1 MPFFFGSPG
10 QAGGSAGKSN
20 SVPSGWYNTLVP
32 NKPTPKGRN
41 VSKALSTAG
50 QQYLAALE
58 AQAAAE
64 KAVAVAKELL
74 TEAVAEAGVNEVAV
88 NGKKIMLVTAV
99 RRNFLVD
106 KLKELVS
113 AKTYEAVTKTAVEP
127 KAFDKA
133 LKAGEITADIEEAV
147 VNPTP
152 YTRIVVSD
160 EKAKEEAVAV

>member
-1 MPFFFGSPG
+1 MSFPI
-10 QAGGSAGKSN
+10 
-20 SVPSGWYNTLVP
+20 TT
-32 NKPTPKGRN
+32 TPKGRN
-41 VSKALSTAG
+41 MSKALSTAG

-58 AQAAAE
+58 AQSAAE

-74 TEAVAEAGVNEVAV
+74 AEAVAEAGVNEVSV
-88 NGKKIMLVTAV
+88 NGKKIMLVTAT

-106 KLKELVS
+106 KLKEMVT
-113 AKTYEAVTKTAVEP
+113 AKTFEAVTKTAVEP

-152 YTRIVVSD
+152 YTRIVVSE
-160 EKAKEEAVAV
+160 EKAEDQAVAV

>member
-1 MPFFFGSPG
+1 M
-10 QAGGSAGKSN
+10 
-20 SVPSGWYNTLVP
+20 
-32 NKPTPKGRN
+32 
-41 VSKALSTAG
+41 SKALSTAG

-74 TEAVAEAGVNEVAV
+74 AEAVADAGVNEVSV

-113 AKTYEAVTKTAVEP
+113 AKTYETVTKTAVEP

-160 EKAKEEAVAV
+160 EKASEESVAV